1 MKIEGLKISAE
12 NRDKSDEN
20 AITRFTPEGAGS
32 FRHIRAS
39 IGSDKSGYIELIEG
53 DEKPG
58 IDGTEQVSFVK
69 ANPEI
74 IERLAR
80 AMASIHFHLFE
91 AEDFHTDVDKSFI
104 ERGFQIGTVDDGD
117 HVWVTQTNLGSMIT
131 ISKTENGGLPS
142 HGEENVWLR
151 YYDAHGSSIKVKE
164 IKANEAFRLIDTDGL
179 RGIAKRGADIEIE
192 SIHLS
197 GYTIH

>member
-1 MKIEGLKISAE
+1 MKIEGLKISVE
-12 NRDKSDEN
+12 NREKS
-20 AITRFTPEGAGS
+20 AITRFVPEGEGS
-32 FRHIRAS
+32 FRYIRAS
-39 IGSDKSGYIELIEG
+39 IEADKSGYVELIEG
-53 DEKPG
+53 GEKPG

-80 AMASIHFHLFE
+80 AMASIHFRLFE
-91 AEDFHTDVDKSFI
+91 VEDFHTDVDRSFI

-117 HVWVTQTNLGSMIT
+117 HVWISQTNLGSMIT
-131 ISKTENGGLPS
+131 ISKNEKGGLPS

-151 YYDAHGSSIKVKE
+151 YFDSQGSSIKIKE

-179 RGIAKRGADIEIE
+179 RGIIKRGADLEIE